1 MKQIVL
7 DSSAVILLSKCG
19 LLEKARSSFEWVAPA
34 SIIQETA
41 SKELAGKYPDAA
53 FVRELVSRRLLRIEK
68 PSSTKVRIP
77 LSLHRGE
84 KEALLLTLSLP
95 GSVLATDD
103 GKAIKA
109 ARLLKVPFVTTPRIV
124 VALFRLGRISLDKVQ
139 SDEILKAEA
148 FLFYLHPVIKVNLGF
163 FTQRAG
169 QSTREWRHTEQVKE
183 LLKNK
188 NPITN
193 RLKRNAHL
201 FFKRVDGER
210 TS

>member
-19 LLEKARSSFEWVAPA
+19 LLEKACSSFELVAPA
-34 SIIQETA
+34 SVIQETA

-109 ARLLKVPFVTTPRIV
+109 ARLLKVPFVITPRIV
-124 VALFRLGRISLDKVQ
+124 VALFRLGKISLDKARTAIQKLGIVGRF
-139 SDEILKAEA
+139 SPDILAEA
-148 FLFYLHPVIKVNLGF
+148 ILSL
-163 FTQRAG
+163 
-169 QSTREWRHTEQVKE
+169 TEGKDG
-183 LLKNK
+183 KTNNNK
-188 NPITN
+188 G
-193 RLKRNAHL
+193 A
-201 FFKRVDGER
+201 
-210 TS
+210 